1 MSSDTVRRVIPPGM
15 SLSLPRA
22 VAMTVAEAAAVAVY
36 IVIIV
41 SQQGEGGVYTTVAV
55 GGGAVLLFGLFL
67 EDAIAL
73 AGTGEWNVWY
83 AVGLAV
89 TEVVVWTQWAN
100 VVAGGLWSARGI
112 GPAFFVLATLLVL
125 QHGVENSLMGSEL
138 PLRSRHLVT
147 AGVEAMAAT
156 VGWVLIVEGALL
168 AGIGALLGLFMIEHM
183 IRLTAPTYLHEPTA
197 G

>member
-1 MSSDTVRRVIPPGM
+1 MSSSVVSRVIPPGM
-15 SLSLPRA
+15 ALSVPRA

-36 IVIIV
+36 IVVIS
-41 SQQGEGGVYTTVAV
+41 SQQGIGGVYTTLAV
-55 GGGAVLLFGLFL
+55 GGGAVLLVGLFL

-100 VVAGGLWSARGI
+100 VVTGGLWSARGI
-112 GPAFFVLATLLVL
+112 GPAFVVLATLLVL
-125 QHGVENSLMGSEL
+125 QHGVENALMGTEP
-138 PLRSRHLVT
+138 PLRPRHLVT
-147 AGVEAMAAT
+147 AAVEAMAAT

-168 AGIGALLGLFMIEHM
+168 AGVGALFALFVVEHM
-183 IRLTAPTYLHEPTA
+183 IRLTAPPYLDGPSA